1 MNFEVKYEVL
11 DNYIFEQLLW
21 SIKCNLTQYFVGAP
35 GRGIPGLQGVP
46 GRRGEF
52 FVVVFFFPPENRSF
66 IFFHFFHTRVFIFK
80 LFLDV

>member
-52 FVVVFFFPPENRSF
+52 FVVVFFFPQKIGALFFSF
-66 IFFHFFHTRVFIFK
+66 FSY
-80 LFLDV
+80 